1 MREALEIKKAKY
13 NKKTKVLNREEGN
26 LDDDWR
32 AWEKQEPCLRGLFAQ
47 FYCSLFTVMLHTF
60 VLEFGT
66 LRFTASGVKFMDFYG
81 DFYCFLI
88 YISRLLV
95 VIFETWLYSLPYFYD
110 ITSIVS
116 SSDSCGSCYSHSLQS
131 SSRRLRLTF

>member
-1 MREALEIKKAKY
+1 MMIGGHGRSRSLAFGVCLHSFI
-13 NKKTKVLNREEGN
+13 VL
-26 LDDDWR
+26 
-32 AWEKQEPCLRGLFAQ
+32 CLLSCYTPLFS
-47 FYCSLFTVMLHTF
+47 SLAPWC
-60 VLEFGT
+60 E
-66 LRFTASGVKFMDFYG
+66 RFTASGMKFMDFYG